1 MQTGK
6 SGKIISKSPK
16 VWIVRE
22 SQRKSGDL
30 KKMLYLVRESQEI
43 FFVQIFDMRVGTVS
57 VAVQVF
63 YF

>member
-57 VAVQVF
+57 VAV
-63 YF
+63 